1 MASQISRCRICN
13 NTNLLPI
20 IDLGNQF
27 LTGHFT
33 QKPHD
38 LSIASGPL
46 SLVKCSGPSDTACGL
61 LQLEHS
67 YDLGNLYGD
76 NYGYRSGLNK
86 SMVEHL
92 QSKVAKILS
101 TYNPKPSSYILD
113 IGSNDGTTLSAYPKD
128 FQLIGM
134 DPTAKKFLQYYPP
147 HIKVISDFF
156 SSKSFLAATNFKADI
171 ITSFSMFYDLESP
184 IDFAQ
189 QIADTL
195 NQEKGVWI
203 FEQSYMPTM
212 LKQVSYDTICHEHLE
227 YYSLQ
232 QIDWILESVG
242 LHAID
247 IELNNINGGSFS
259 VVAAHKNASYPVA
272 QAVANLRNYELSL
285 HLDQLDIYMDFVK
298 ATEDSRKNLLSV
310 ISKINHEYGK
320 INALG
325 ASTKGNVILQYCGL
339 TTNQIESVGEVN
351 SDKFNCFT
359 PGSWIPIQPEA
370 EVLKSDNPY
379 LLILPWHFR
388 DFFVSNRHI
397 KNKKLLFPLPK
408 IDIVEK

>member
-1 MASQISRCRICN
+1 MASKISRCRICN

-20 IDLGNQF
+20 INLGNQF
-27 LTGHFT
+27 LTGHFA
-33 QKPHD
+33 QEPHD
-38 LSIASGPL
+38 PSIASGPL
-46 SLVKCSGPSDTACGL
+46 SLVKCFGPSDTACGL

-67 YDLGNLYGD
+67 YDLGTLYGD

-92 QSKVAKILS
+92 RSKVAKILS
-101 TYNPKPSSYILD
+101 TYKPNPAAFVLD

-156 SSKSFLAATNFKADI
+156 SSKSFLGETNSKADI

-189 QIADTL
+189 QIADSL
-195 NQEKGVWI
+195 NLEGGVWI

-212 LKQVSYDTICHEHLE
+212 LKQVAYDTICHEHLE
-227 YYSLQ
+227 YYSLR

-242 LHAID
+242 LQAID
-247 IELNNINGGSFS
+247 IELNDINGGSFS
-259 VVAAHKNASYPVA
+259 VVAAHKNSKYPVSE
-272 QAVANLRNYELSL
+272 AVINLRKYEQSL
-285 HLDQLDIYMDFVK
+285 HLDQLNIYMDFVK
-298 ATEDSRKNLLSV
+298 ATEDSQKNLLSV
-310 ISKINHEYGK
+310 ISKINREYGK

-339 TTNQIESVGEVN
+339 TADQIEAVGEVN

-359 PGSWIPIQPEA
+359 PGSWIPIRPES
-370 EVLKSDNPY
+370 EVLQHENPY

-388 DFFVSNRHI
+388 DFFVSNAHI

>member
-1 MASQISRCRICN
+1 MAIKIKCCRICN
-13 NTNLLPI
+13 NSNLVPI

-27 LTGHFT
+27 LTGHFAK
-33 QKPHD
+33 KPHD
-38 LSIASGPL
+38 SSIASGPL
-46 SLVKCSGPSDTACGL
+46 SLVKCSGTSDTACGL
-61 LQLEHS
+61 VQLEHN
-67 YDLGNLYGD
+67 YDLGMLYGD

-86 SMVEHL
+86 SMSDHL
-92 QSKVAKILS
+92 QLKVKKILN
-101 TYNPKPSSYILD
+101 TYRPKTGAVILD

-134 DPTAKKFLQYYPP
+134 DPTAKKFLHYYPS

-156 SSKSFLAATNFKADI
+156 SSKSFLAAANSKADV
-171 ITSFSMFYDLESP
+171 ITSFSMFYDLENP

-189 QIADTL
+189 QIADSL
-195 NQEKGVWI
+195 NPTDGVWI

-212 LKQVSYDTICHEHLE
+212 LKRVAYDTICHEHLE
-227 YYSLQ
+227 YYALR

-242 LHAID
+242 LHTID
-247 IELNNINGGSFS
+247 IELNDINGGSIS
-259 VVAAHKNASYPVA
+259 VVAAHKNAKYPIADSVHS
-272 QAVANLRNYELSL
+272 LRKYEESL
-285 HLDQLDIYMDFVK
+285 QLDQLDIYRDFTK
-298 ATEDSRKNLLSV
+298 ATEDSRENLLSTV
-310 ISKINHEYGK
+310 RKINQQYGK

-339 TTNQIESVGEVN
+339 TTNEIESVGEVN

-359 PGSWIPIQPEA
+359 PGSWIPIKPEA
-370 EVLKSDNPY
+370 EVLGYENPF

-388 DFFVSNRHI
+388 DFFVSNSHI

>member
-1 MASQISRCRICN
+1 MASKISRCRICN

-27 LTGHFT
+27 LTGHFA
-33 QKPHD
+33 QEPHD
-38 LSIASGPL
+38 PSIASGPL
-46 SLVKCSGPSDTACGL
+46 SLVKCSGPSETACGL

-67 YDLGNLYGD
+67 YDLGTLYGD

-92 QSKVAKILS
+92 RSKVAKILS
-101 TYNPKPSSYILD
+101 TYKPNSGAFILD

-147 HIKVISDFF
+147 HIQVISDFF
-156 SSKSFLAATNFKADI
+156 SSKSFLSATNCKADV

-184 IDFAQ
+184 INFAQ
-189 QIADTL
+189 QIADSL
-195 NQEKGVWI
+195 NLEEGVWI

-227 YYSLQ
+227 YYSLR

-259 VVAAHKNASYPVA
+259 VVAAHKNAKYPVSES
-272 QAVANLRNYELSL
+272 VTNLRKYEQSL
-285 HLDQLDIYMDFVK
+285 HLDQLKIYMDFAK
-298 ATEDSRKNLLSV
+298 ATEESRKNLLSV

-339 TTNQIESVGEVN
+339 TTDQIEAVGEVN

-359 PGSWIPIQPEA
+359 PGSWIPIRPES
-370 EVLKSDNPY
+370 EVLKHENPY

-388 DFFVSNRHI
+388 EFFVSNTHI